1 MLALILIFKF
11 PSSLGW
17 RYQYGFAIA
26 EIMDRSDGWQ
36 CVSVLVQMQQCNS
49 YWLLASTIETQ
60 QIIPWDPGG
69 ETHFIDLDKNLSV
82 STLVH
87 LWQLLSLFLDFAF
100 SAELQFSWFVNL
112 LLSPIYALEWPKLPN
127 YTSVIHWRDI
137 TIVSASSVWE
147 VQPFHPFTPA
157 VHIVALD
164 CIWDMQFLFMAIS
177 FGLWKLSARDHDIC
191 DGGQLSLLISCSSYE
206 YVLSS
211 SINILELPEILGT
224 DSAIP
229 VTLGGLL
236 DGVMG
241 LIKASTKFY
250 LDIAMV
256 PKKCSGQFL
265 YFQEDISGFHANEAM
280 SLTKI
285 TTKIYLQAPWDPG

>member
-1 MLALILIFKF
+1 MVPMRQFQVRQETLAIFCSF
-11 PSSLGW
+11 
-17 RYQYGFAIA
+17 Y
-26 EIMDRSDGWQ
+26 M
-36 CVSVLVQMQQCNS
+36 
-49 YWLLASTIETQ
+49 
-60 QIIPWDPGG
+60 
-69 ETHFIDLDKNLSV
+69 FI
-82 STLVH
+82 
-87 LWQLLSLFLDFAF
+87 
-100 SAELQFSWFVNL
+100 
-112 LLSPIYALEWPKLPN
+112 
-127 YTSVIHWRDI
+127 IHWRDI

-164 CIWDMQFLFMAIS
+164 RIWDMLFLFMAIS
-177 FGLWKLSARDHDIC
+177 FGLWKLSARDHGIC
-191 DGGQLSLLISCSSYE
+191 DGGQLSLLRCSSYE

-211 SINILELPEILGT
+211 SINILELPEILDT

-241 LIKASTKFY
+241 LIKTNTKFY

-256 PKKCSGQFL
+256 PEKCSRQFL

-285 TTKIYLQAPWDPG
+285 TTIIYLQAPWDLG